1 MQIDAVIAVAIQW
14 LIGSTLVYSG
24 AQKARRPRD
33 FAQIVANYRVGP
45 PRLASVFGYALI
57 PLELLCGIALLL
69 GLSPVIAFTSA
80 SLLFLVFFV
89 GAGVNVYQRRQIPCG
104 CFGNQEQ
111 VSVTTLIRLAVLL
124 LLTAVGIAVV
134 SRGHE
139 RTVVDLIAETR
150 GAITVVGF
158 SVTAMLYAVVAWVL
172 LASRLLTRRDGVR

>member
-1 MQIDAVIAVAIQW
+1 MQIDAVVSVAIQW

-45 PRLASVFGYALI
+45 PRLATVFGYALI

-69 GLSPVIAFTSA
+69 GLSPLIALATA

-89 GAGVNVYQRRQIPCG
+89 GAGVNVYRRRQIPCG

-111 VSVTTLIRLAVLL
+111 VSSTTLIRLALL
-124 LLTAVGIAVV
+124 LLATAAGIALVPIE
-134 SRGHE
+134 HE
-139 RTVVDLIAETR
+139 RTVVDLIAETG
-150 GAITVVGF
+150 GAIAVVGF
-158 SVTAMLYAVVAWVL
+158 SLSAMLYAVVAWVM
-172 LASRLLTRRDGVR
+172 LASKLLTLRDRVQ